1 MNNLVWDVRPVGKKS
16 HIFPKLV
23 NGGLPWGTRKTGL
36 TYKADCLLCVNMK
49 GSFCISCNISHPDVF
64 SFLHLVAEEKRRR
77 SALPWAGGESLYSL
91 HSSPPVC
98 LTIIFTDVC
107 LFYIS
112 SFIFSS
118 EVSQSVSPASSQ
130 WFVIPTFCLYKISP
144 QSASQL
150 SSQLL
155 TFLSHLVLQYF
166 FASSPSLSQNHLHNW
181 RPIGDQ
187 VPCQAV
193 LRAGNGK
200 EGQGWGR
207 LWSHSGEGKEWCWRW
222 HKPVPPLVFEL
233 TTGKSYIGALHTQTP
248 LFWWPTHCH
257 ICNFLLLL
265 EHTYQCDD
273 DIDGPHLQ
281 SVKFLCLQTVPFLIQ
296 SDHCLVLSICPWV
309 SPSSC

>member
-1 MNNLVWDVRPVGKKS
+1 MSGRLGKNLIFFRNLLMEGSPEERGKQGWHIRLTACYVWIWRAAFAFLA
-16 HIFPKLV
+16 IFLI
-23 NGGLPWGTRKTGL
+23 L
-36 TYKADCLLCVNMK
+36 M
-49 GSFCISCNISHPDVF
+49 FF
-64 SFLHLVAEEKRRR
+64 SFLHLVAKEKRRR

-118 EVSQSVSPASSQ
+118 EVSQSASPASSQ

-265 EHTYQCDD
+265 EHTYQYDD

-281 SVKFLCLQTVPFLIQ
+281 SVKFLCLQTVLFLIQ